1 MKWLPTI
8 LRLSTCPQCGY
19 DLRKLPSEHACPEC
33 GYAYTADM
41 SMIPVLKKEE
51 VPRVFL
57 LVLWLVMA
65 VFFSAFALSGFIS
78 IMVVAFSGGVL
89 PMGIYI
95 YVLVMGGCAGGCSL
109 SVREQWRGRRLVKTG
124 MIEPTYALIL
134 SRKGYYLRGM
144 HWSGEWTNWSGVP
157 EAFLKRRRKG
167 LWRLRL
173 KTSWWRTL
181 ISQQV
186 DVFIKASPREAAAV
200 RGRVRMFMKESRE
213 NHQVEPKRALPA

>member
-1 MKWLPTI
+1 MKRLRTI
-8 LRLSTCPQCGY
+8 LRLTTCPQCGY
-19 DLRKLPSEHACPEC
+19 DLRELPSEHACPEC
-33 GYAYTADM
+33 GYAYTEDM

-57 LVLWLVMA
+57 LVLWLVMT
-65 VFFSAFALSGFIS
+65 VLFSVIALAGFIS
-78 IMVVAFSGGVL
+78 IVVVTFSGGA
-89 PMGIYI
+89 PRMGIFI

-124 MIEPTYALIL
+124 MIEPTHALIL

-181 ISQQV
+181 FSRHV

-200 RGRVRMFMKESRE
+200 RGRIRMFMKESRD
-213 NHQVEPKRALPA
+213 NHQVELKKAMLA